1 MSHYSV
7 LVIGEDIEKQ
17 LAPFQENNMDDCPRE
32 FLKFHDTEDENRK
45 EYETDTVSMI
55 QLDNGE
61 RVYEWDER
69 FKSGGIF
76 DRVTAIPEHLQ
87 RIEVAQKERYATFEE
102 YMRDYCGVKGRD
114 PEMNRF
120 GYWEN
125 PNKKWDWW
133 KIGGR
138 WSNKL
143 LLKDGT
149 KADECE
155 IQHLDLEGIQAEKKA
170 EAEHLWDKLHS
181 AIAHLPAPT
190 PWDVIREKHDKNI
203 DAAREEYRA
212 QPAIAFLN
220 ASKDDG
226 LRWALFDNEDLLKP
240 RDQYIA
246 GCVAEAFCTFA
257 VLKDGKWFER
267 GKMGWWACVIGE
279 KDPETWVSQF
289 NNLLASLPFGTQI
302 TVVDCHI

>member
-1 MSHYSV
+1 MSHYTV
-7 LVIGEDIEKQ
+7 LVIGDDVEKA

-32 FLKFHDTEDENRK
+32 FLKFHDTEDENRND
-45 EYETDTVSMI
+45 YETGTVEMV

-61 RVYEWDER
+61 RVYTWDEH

-76 DRVTAIPEHLQ
+76 DRVTTIPEHLQ
-87 RIEVAQKERYATFEE
+87 RIQVAHKDRWTFEE
-102 YMRDYCGVKGRD
+102 YMKEFCGTESRD

-138 WSNKL
+138 WANKL

-149 KADECE
+149 RADECE
-155 IQHLDLEGIQAEKKA
+155 IQHLDLDGLRAETKAKA
-170 EAEHLWDKLHS
+170 ERDWDNLHS
-181 AIAHLPAPT
+181 AIHHLPAPT
-190 PWDVIREKHDKNI
+190 PWKLIREKHENNI
-203 DAAREEYRA
+203 DAAREEYRD
-212 QPAIAFLN
+212 QPAIKFLN
-220 ASKDDG
+220 ANKDDE
-226 LRWALFDNEDLLKP
+226 LRFALLDNEDLLEP
-240 RDQYIA
+240 REQYIA
-246 GCVAEAFCTFA
+246 GQVAEAFITFA
-257 VLKDGKWFER
+257 VIKDGKWFER
-267 GKMGWWACVIGE
+267 GKMGWWACVSGE

-289 NNLLASLPFGTQI
+289 NNLLESLPFGTQI